1 MFPFH
6 LKRCLPA
13 DVHVL
18 RSGPAPSPV
27 VVLWSLEVTKALVG
41 LVQLLLPNLL
51 RPPVPVA
58 EALPRWLPQLLLPL

>member
-1 MFPFH
+1 
-6 LKRCLPA
+6 
-13 DVHVL
+13 
-18 RSGPAPSPV
+18 

-41 LVQLLLPNLL
+41 LAQLLLPNLL